1 MPGGRPFGR
10 AGSDIERGHSSASRA
25 IHSGIS

>member
-10 AGSDIERGHSSASRA
+10 AGSDIQRDHSNARAA
-25 IHSGIS
+25 IHSPIR

>member
-10 AGSDIERGHSSASRA
+10 AGSDIQRDHSSASRA
-25 IHSGIS
+25 IHSAIG